1 MAEFNTPDRTET
13 IWFANP
19 KALTTDTL
27 QCLALGLGKDETTH
41 IHSKSLMELCNVL
54 NIVLDT
60 QLAQM
65 NTGCDGQNWEALG
78 GTDEPT
84 LGAGKAPAVL
94 QRVGTQTFP
103 VCATVWTKAK
113 QREKDSRWVV
123 T

>member
-1 MAEFNTPDRTET
+1 MAELNTPDRTET
-13 IWFANP
+13 KWFANP
-19 KALTTDTL
+19 NALTTGTL
-27 QCLALGLGKDETTH
+27 QCVALGLGKDETTH

-65 NTGCDGQNWEALG
+65 NTGCDGQHWEALG

-84 LGAGKAPAVL
+84 LGTGKAPAVL

-103 VCATVWTKAK
+103 SLCNSLDKGQATRKGL
-113 QREKDSRWVV
+113 RWVV